1 MKKTITYLLI
11 FAITLVFSV
20 PTYAQKSLS
29 TTEQTKFTSQPTQ
42 NNLQSVFAESQKNR
56 ADFLLGSPSDYTQI
70 IAQNQTKLDDQTTPT
85 ANKNWFKRNWWVIP
99 VLAGLGVG
107 IYYLAKVKGN
117 SGIRCNDGYI
127 SRAQNRQGACSS
139 HGGIAPGF

>member
-11 FAITLVFSV
+11 LAITLVFSV
-20 PTYAQKSLS
+20 PTYAQ
-29 TTEQTKFTSQPTQ
+29 TEQSKFANQPTQ
-42 NNLQSVFAESQKNR
+42 NNLQSVFAQSQKNR
-56 ADFLLGSPSDYTQI
+56 ADILLSSPSDYTKI

-117 SGIRCNDGYI
+117 RGIRCNDGTY
-127 SRAQNRQGACSS
+127 SQAQNRQGACSF
-139 HGGIAPGF
+139 HGGIAPGY

>member
-20 PTYAQKSLS
+20 PTYAQKSLI
-29 TTEQTKFTSQPTQ
+29 TMEQTKFTSQPTQ

-56 ADFLLGSPSDYTQI
+56 ADFLLGSPSDYTKI

-107 IYYLAKVKGN
+107 IYYLAKVKCN

-139 HGGIAPGF
+139 HGGIAPGH